1 MDSAVDSLLAL
12 SNTAAAI
19 AAQDD
24 PASDDDRSSSLSELD
39 DNLDGDS
46 QDEEDDIDPTRPV
59 GHESEAETERLQ
71 VTPDNL
77 QRKKPV
83 EISPSKL
90 AHSQDVDMRPEIE
103 SLTESPPSSPRS
115 SHPDSDIESA
125 LSDAPDGDDDENE
138 PAPEVEKA
146 ENLSSPNKRKRQESE
161 SDPEHL
167 RRSQRRR
174 TGSIDSDEEKSEPE
188 SEIEDS
194 RQPSREASAEP
205 PQPEVAGDDPPDHE
219 EEPEDP
225 PDDEQKEPEK
235 DESSE
240 DSKGK
245 TRTRAKRRG
254 QPAVQDPQP
263 TEEEEG
269 DGEVAE
275 ESDTEEND
283 VDAHAKSEEEQANR
297 VAAMDALIGLEKH
310 FAQLRDRLYDE
321 RIAAINHELAL
332 LQASKP
338 CHPELLRQLQV
349 VQKYRD
355 DKFEVEQK
363 LLVYKIGALKNKSV
377 AERSQTQS
385 AYFQTIRDVREKY
398 LEKISE
404 HFYRIQRD
412 RFKADS
418 TIPNFTIPFP
428 TRRSQQILQQT
439 AYNKEVSILSGVA
452 KYVGF
457 PAAPELAPSK
467 QKDIEDDI
475 QKMGISLPQ
484 VRPVR
489 PTQRPMQSNTSQMSA
504 PQAEEQFLE
513 QTPWANP
520 QHPIH
525 RLASQR
531 QSSNRSPFN
540 TDVFVTPANQQRTT
554 DNLQTQGSAS
564 TIPDPSAQLSSLANT
579 PQEGISSTTKLE
591 QQGSS
596 VHNYRLHSASPLDR
610 RAVPPFHDRHDVD
623 NSQSG
628 PAPKEH
634 IRDLPSSP
642 LNARANVNVATS
654 PPRAHNAR
662 PEKVTR
668 MANNESPFLH
678 KDTGITTGGLGG
690 FAAVTG
696 RFSVR

>member
-24 PASDDDRSSSLSELD
+24 HPSDDDRSSSLSELD
-39 DNLDGDS
+39 DNLDGES
-46 QDEEDDIDPTRPV
+46 QDEEDDLDPTRPV

-77 QRKKPV
+77 QRKKPL

-90 AHSQDVDMRPEIE
+90 AHLQDVDMRPEIE

-115 SHPDSDIESA
+115 SHPDSDLESA
-125 LSDAPDGDDDENE
+125 LSDAPDGDDDEND
-138 PAPEVEKA
+138 PGPDLEKVDK
-146 ENLSSPNKRKRQESE
+146 LTSPNKRKRQESE

-174 TGSIDSDEEKSEPE
+174 TGSIDSDDEKSDPD
-188 SEIEDS
+188 SDIEDS
-194 RQPSREASAEP
+194 RQPTREASAEP
-205 PQPEVAGDDPPDHE
+205 EPPQLTREDPRENED
-219 EEPEDP
+219 EPEDN

-245 TRTRAKRRG
+245 TRTRAKRRL
-254 QPAVQDPQP
+254 QPPVPQDPQP
-263 TEEEEG
+263 GEEDEG
-269 DGEVAE
+269 DAE
-275 ESDTEEND
+275 AADETDTEEND
-283 VDAHAKSEEEQANR
+283 VDVHAKSEEEQANR
-297 VAAMDALIGLEKH
+297 IAAMDALVGLEKH

-321 RIAAINHELAL
+321 RIAGINHELAL
-332 LQASKP
+332 LQAGKP

-385 AYFQTIRDVREKY
+385 SYFQTIRDVRERY

-457 PAAPELAPSK
+457 PAAPEMAPSK

-475 QKMGISLPQ
+475 QKMG
-484 VRPVR
+484 VRVCC
-489 PTQRPMQSNTSQMSA
+489 
-504 PQAEEQFLE
+504 
-513 QTPWANP
+513 
-520 QHPIH
+520 
-525 RLASQR
+525 ASR
-531 QSSNRSPFN
+531 K
-540 TDVFVTPANQQRTT
+540 
-554 DNLQTQGSAS
+554 
-564 TIPDPSAQLSSLANT
+564 I
-579 PQEGISSTTKLE
+579 
-591 QQGSS
+591 
-596 VHNYRLHSASPLDR
+596 LD
-610 RAVPPFHDRHDVD
+610 
-623 NSQSG
+623 
-628 PAPKEH
+628 
-634 IRDLPSSP
+634 
-642 LNARANVNVATS
+642 
-654 PPRAHNAR
+654 
-662 PEKVTR
+662 
-668 MANNESPFLH
+668 
-678 KDTGITTGGLGG
+678 
-690 FAAVTG
+690 
-696 RFSVR
+696 